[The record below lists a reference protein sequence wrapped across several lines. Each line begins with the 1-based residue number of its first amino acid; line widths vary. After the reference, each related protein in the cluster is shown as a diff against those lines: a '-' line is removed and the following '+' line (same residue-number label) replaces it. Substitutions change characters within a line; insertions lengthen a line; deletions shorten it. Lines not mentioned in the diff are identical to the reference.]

1 MVDNGYLAWPTTIP
15 LSKVPVNGRGIRF
28 SDWLESMRKDV
39 ECTFGILKGRWRILK
54 TGIRLH
60 GVEACDKIWGTCC
73 ALHNWLLEVDGLD
86 DRWEQG
92 VPSTWEG
99 ELGDFEEGDVR
110 THAAPSAIQT
120 LNSPAEFRN
129 FDLSGMGAGNDC
141 DENSS
146 LTCEAD
152 DTVPA
157 VSAVTETSSDEPI
170 SVIGLSQKHF
180 KTKLVNHFDILFR
193 QNKIVWPSWT
203 GLPVPS

>member
-1 MVDNGYLAWPTTIP
+1 MWYLEYDKTLI
-15 LSKVPVNGRGIRF
+15 LF
-28 SDWLESMRKDV
+28 DV
-39 ECTFGILKGRWRILK
+39 FGILKGRWRILK

>member
-1 MVDNGYLAWPTTIP
+1 M
-15 LSKVPVNGRGIRF
+15 
-28 SDWLESMRKDV
+28 
-39 ECTFGILKGRWRILK
+39 
-54 TGIRLH
+54 
-60 GVEACDKIWGTCC
+60 
-73 ALHNWLLEVDGLD
+73 
-86 DRWEQG
+86 
-92 VPSTWEG
+92 PSTWEG
-99 ELGDFEEGDVR
+99 ELGDFE
-110 THAAPSAIQT
+110 AAPSAIQT

-157 VSAVTETSSDEPI
+157 VSAVTETSRDEPI

-203 GLPVPS
+203 GLPVPSEYDDK